1 MAEKGRGDSSEGVTP
16 SRSHSF
22 GAMWASAKAS
32 HYCVVSHVQDVR
44 KVTAAVSV
52 AFHFRVFLESKEIR
66 KRALKKKCF
75 LELDLQ
81 RKSRTFESPLAQT
94 VMKERKEKEPFVFSS
109 FSSFFFFPFPL
120 KKPKPTDGYED
131 PNPRLLTGRW
141 EMEMVALG
149 GFQQSWAQRHLRH
162 LPAQKRWMAEPH
174 GWPSPPRHVFSLSDS
189 SWQVPMALCAL
200 WGKAINPGFVFQP
213 TAIASR

>member
-1 MAEKGRGDSSEGVTP
+1 MGISQGLPLLRGFPRTRREKGDSSCLCCFPFSGISGVEGDKKT
-16 SRSHSF
+16 
-22 GAMWASAKAS
+22 
-32 HYCVVSHVQDVR
+32 C
-44 KVTAAVSV
+44 
-52 AFHFRVFLESKEIR
+52 I
-66 KRALKKKCF
+66 KKKVF
-75 LELDLQ
+75 
-81 RKSRTFESPLAQT
+81 FGIGLA
-94 VMKERKEKEPFVFSS
+94 KKIPDFRIPIGSDGYERKKGKGALCFF
-109 FSSFFFFPFPL
+109 FLFFFFFPFPL

-131 PNPRLLTGRW
+131 PNPRLLVGRW
-141 EMEMVALG
+141 EMEVVALG

-174 GWPSPPRHVFSLSDS
+174 GWPSPWPSPPRHVFSLSDS

>member
-1 MAEKGRGDSSEGVTP
+1 MKQYDDEKALCEAV
-16 SRSHSF
+16 RSHYNILINTLCTLSL
-22 GAMWASAKAS
+22 
-32 HYCVVSHVQDVR
+32 YCYMLI
-44 KVTAAVSV
+44 
-52 AFHFRVFLESKEIR
+52 FLPF
-66 KRALKKKCF
+66 F
-75 LELDLQ
+75 L
-81 RKSRTFESPLAQT
+81 
-94 VMKERKEKEPFVFSS
+94 
-109 FSSFFFFPFPL
+109 FFFPFPL